1 MDFKSMT
8 VKDFFEV
15 NGGRE
20 LCEQYAPNLLK
31 YPLKLFY
38 KKTCGEIFDL
48 VTSKGLVPA
57 DKAAAIEA
65 AIKAKLNMK
74 KLRPSVGVFCSFHY
88 IP

>member
-8 VKDFFEV
+8 VRDFFEV

-20 LCEQYAPNLLK
+20 LFEKYAPNLLK
-31 YPLKLFY
+31 YPIKLFY

-48 VTSKGLVPA
+48 VTSKGLIPA

-65 AIKAKLNMK
+65 AIKAK
-74 KLRPSVGVFCSFHY
+74 
-88 IP
+88 

>member
-8 VKDFFEV
+8 VRDFFEV

-20 LCEQYAPNLLK
+20 LCEKYAPNLLK
-31 YPLKLFY
+31 SPIKLFY

-48 VTSKGLVPA
+48 VTSKGLIPA

-65 AIKAKLNMK
+65 AIKAK
-74 KLRPSVGVFCSFHY
+74 
-88 IP
+88 

>member
-31 YPLKLFY
+31 YPLKPFY

-65 AIKAKLNMK
+65 AIKAK
-74 KLRPSVGVFCSFHY
+74 
-88 IP
+88 

>member
-8 VKDFFEV
+8 VRDFFEV
-15 NGGRE
+15 YGGKE
-20 LCEQYAPNLLK
+20 LCEKYAPNLLK

-65 AIKAKLNMK
+65 AIKAK
-74 KLRPSVGVFCSFHY
+74 
-88 IP
+88 

>member
-57 DKAAAIEA
+57 DKAAAIGA
-65 AIKAKLNMK
+65 AIKAK
-74 KLRPSVGVFCSFHY
+74 
-88 IP
+88 

>member
-8 VKDFFEV
+8 VRDFFEV

-20 LCEQYAPNLLK
+20 LCEKYAPNLLK
-31 YPLKLFY
+31 YPIKLFY

-48 VTSKGLVPA
+48 VTIKVLIPA

-65 AIKAKLNMK
+65 AIKAK
-74 KLRPSVGVFCSFHY
+74 
-88 IP
+88 

>member
-31 YPLKLFY
+31 YPIKLFY
-38 KKTCGEIFDL
+38 KRH
-48 VTSKGLVPA
+48 
-57 DKAAAIEA
+57 AARYLI
-65 AIKAKLNMK
+65 L
-74 KLRPSVGVFCSFHY
+74 
-88 IP
+88 

>member
-8 VKDFFEV
+8 VRDFFEV

-20 LCEQYAPNLLK
+20 LCEKYATNLLK
-31 YPLKLFY
+31 YPIKLFY

-48 VTSKGLVPA
+48 VTSKGLIPA

-65 AIKAKLNMK
+65 AIKAK
-74 KLRPSVGVFCSFHY
+74 
-88 IP
+88 

>member
-20 LCEQYAPNLLK
+20 LCEKYAPNLLK
-31 YPLKLFY
+31 YTIKLFY

-48 VTSKGLVPA
+48 VTSKGLVAA

-65 AIKAKLNMK
+65 AIKVK
-74 KLRPSVGVFCSFHY
+74 
-88 IP
+88 

>member
-31 YPLKLFY
+31 YPIKLFY
-38 KKTCGEIFDL
+38 KKTDL
-48 VTSKGLVPA
+48 ITSKGLVPA

-65 AIKAKLNMK
+65 AIKAK
-74 KLRPSVGVFCSFHY
+74 
-88 IP
+88 

>member
-15 NGGRE
+15 NGGKE

-31 YPLKLFY
+31 YPLKLVY
-38 KKTCGEIFDL
+38 RKTCGEIFEL
-48 VTSKGLVPA
+48 VTSKGIVPA

-65 AIKAKLNMK
+65 AIKAK
-74 KLRPSVGVFCSFHY
+74 
-88 IP
+88 